1 MKLAS
6 NPDSIGMHNDGKE
19 YLPVGGKNAMLGV
32 EKQWG
37 SVSLILTSG
46 VVDPIELLAA
56 IKDSNNTVIFSLFCD
71 TVNYECHV
79 SLFYFCG
86 V

>member
-37 SVSLILTSG
+37 SVALILTSG
-46 VVDPIELLAA
+46 VVDPIE
-56 IKDSNNTVIFSLFCD
+56 
-71 TVNYECHV
+71 
-79 SLFYFCG
+79 
-86 V
+86 